1 MRYVC
6 LLLLLTSI
14 GLLAADPVAR
24 ITSSGPLVLDGKVV
38 PATAASSLPLVL
50 GDEVA
55 TSTATATIFFAD
67 KSSARMKANSRVK
80 LRPNGSSVVLQVL
93 SGSAILNRTEGS
105 QVTLIEPVQPAPTS
119 MAARAS
125 AAQTTTTDKPSK
137 PPKPSKK
144 CPKDEDEDC
153 D

>member
-6 LLLLLTSI
+6 LLLLLTPI
-14 GLLAADPVAR
+14 ALMAADPVAR

-38 PATAASSLPLVL
+38 PDTAASSLPLVL

-67 KSSARMKANSRVK
+67 KSRVRMKANSRVK

-93 SGSAILNRTEGS
+93 SGSAILNRAEGS
-105 QVTLIEPVQPAPTS
+105 QVTLIEPIQSAPTS
-119 MAARAS
+119 MAARA
-125 AAQTTTTDKPSK
+125 
-137 PPKPSKK
+137 
-144 CPKDEDEDC
+144 
-153 D
+153 